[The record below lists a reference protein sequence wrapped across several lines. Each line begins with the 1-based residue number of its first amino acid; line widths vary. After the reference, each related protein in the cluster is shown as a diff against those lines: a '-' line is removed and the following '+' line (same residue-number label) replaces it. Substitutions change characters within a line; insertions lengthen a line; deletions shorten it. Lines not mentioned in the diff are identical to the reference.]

1 MRIWTATIL
10 PCKSVRSEDM
20 DYHNSSFQISAFRGY
35 GLPQFFLAT
44 QSSPRI
50 WITTILP
57 CNSVRSEDMDYHNSS
72 LQISAVQKDFNLQ
85 LGPLRVS
92 NTLHLYGQYFYFGL
106 LGCKH
111 NWQKKTLFSRQSQRN
126 SRQFSPDWPSLY
138 PIDVEFN
145 QSNFPLIA
153 HVVG

>member
-1 MRIWTATIL
+1 MPSYCDWYLVASDRQFH
-10 PCKSVRSEDM
+10 EDM
-20 DYHNSSFQISAFRGY
+20 DCHNSSLQISAVRGY

-50 WITTILP
+50 WITTVLP
-57 CNSVRSEDMDYHNSS
+57 CKSVRSEDMDYHNSS

-111 NWQKKTLFSRQSQRN
+111 NWQKKTLFFQAITEEFKAIFPWLTLSLPNRRGIQSK
-126 SRQFSPDWPSLY
+126 
-138 PIDVEFN
+138 
-145 QSNFPLIA
+145 
-153 HVVG
+153 